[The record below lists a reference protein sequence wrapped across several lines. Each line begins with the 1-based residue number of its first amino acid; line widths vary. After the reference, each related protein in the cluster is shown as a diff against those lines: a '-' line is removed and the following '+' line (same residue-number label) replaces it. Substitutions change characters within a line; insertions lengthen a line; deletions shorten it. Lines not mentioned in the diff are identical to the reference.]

1 MTYIPRHLVKSAA
14 DALRTSRVLN
24 IVGPRQSGKTTL
36 VREMIPAAQFIDLD
50 DGSLLASL
58 GLDPFGILSE
68 LAVQATR
75 QGLPII
81 IDEVQRLPQIT
92 LAIKRIVDRDS
103 RPGQFVLTGSSDI
116 FTAPAALDSLAGRIS
131 TLILRPLSAAEIRHK
146 GPFRLLDSVSDEPRT
161 AAVNFPHSE
170 SHGRADAIDLMVRG
184 GFPEIRPLMDRDR
197 MARYESY
204 VASIVE
210 RDVALISDIRRPDAL
225 RRLINQLAYRT
236 SEELNI
242 ANLCGVLG
250 TRKETVAR
258 YLDVLS
264 RLGMI
269 QRLGAWTAAAGTRRE
284 IRSPK
289 LHFMDTGIATALRG
303 EDSHGFDL
311 GSDSSALGHVLET
324 FVYVEIEKSLPFLR
338 RRWELSHWRMAPH
351 EIDIIAQAPDRL
363 LALFEVKASS
373 SVNAADFRHLNWFFQ
388 EGPGKSFKGHGFV
401 IYFGDQ
407 TIPFGPRM
415 TALPLSAFWSYA
427 KE

>member
-1 MTYIPRHLVKSAA
+1 MKYILRHLAQTAA
-14 DALRTSRVLN
+14 GVLRTARVLN

-36 VREMIPAAQFIDLD
+36 VREMIPAAKLIDLD

-58 GLDPFGILSE
+58 GLDPYGMLSE
-68 LAVQATR
+68 LAVEATR

-92 LAIKRIVDRDS
+92 LAIKRIVDRER

-131 TLILRPLSAAEIRHK
+131 TLVLRPLSSAEIRGK
-146 GPFRLLDSVSDEPRT
+146 GPFRLLDSVSDEPQ
-161 AAVNFPHSE
+161 AISSNLHHSG
-170 SHGRADAIDLMVRG
+170 SYSRADALDLIVRG
-184 GFPEIRPLMDRDR
+184 GFPEIRPLLDRDR

-204 VASIVE
+204 VSSIVE
-210 RDVALISDIRRPDAL
+210 RDVAPISDIRRPDAL

-236 SEELNI
+236 SEELNV

-269 QRLGAWTAAAGTRRE
+269 QRLGAWTAAGTRRE

-303 EDSHGFDL
+303 EDSHSFGL
-311 GSDSSALGHVLET
+311 GSDTSAIGHVLET
-324 FVYVEIEKSLPFLR
+324 FVYVEIEKSLPFLK

-351 EIDIIAQAPDRL
+351 EIDIIAQAPGRL

-388 EGPGKSFKGHGFV
+388 EGPGTSFKGHGFV
-401 IYFGDQ
+401 IYLGDQ

-415 TALPLSAFWSYA
+415 TALPLSTFWSYA